1 MMKNL
6 LLSLII
12 MLSLNSVIGQNINF
26 PDSNAIWSVYD
37 QKYFVDGDSS
47 FNATEYKKY
56 YFSNDSIVTTGSFFA
71 LLRED
76 TMTRKVYAIAAGS
89 TQENLL
95 YDFSMTVDDTATVY
109 PLSFPIYSGPIS
121 IKVESIDSILIAG
134 NYHTRLKII
143 GVDFQYGMEEYWIE
157 GIGST
162 MGIFNS
168 GITGIFVTDITF
180 PSLLCFEKEGVILY
194 HNPDFTDCYEYYPVG
209 IEETAPAFRLKIYPN
224 PTNSS
229 LKIESEKEIIYY
241 KLLSCTGMIL
251 LEGKVG
257 MTSFTLDISDFPP
270 GIYLIAL
277 NTAKGTIVKKII
289 KSGV

>member
-1 MMKNL
+1 MKDI
-6 LLSLII
+6 LLSLTM
-12 MLSLNSVIGQNINF
+12 MLCLNSVIGQNIHF

-56 YFSNDSIVTTGSFFA
+56 YFSNDSIVTTVSFFA

-76 TMTRKVYAIAAGS
+76 TITRKVYAIAAGS

-95 YDFSMTVDDTATVY
+95 YDFSLAVNDTAIVY
-109 PLSFPIYSGPIS
+109 PFSFPIYSGPIS

-134 NYHTRLKII
+134 DYYTRFKII
-143 GVDFQYGMEEYWIE
+143 GLDFPYGIEEYWIE

-168 GITGIFVTDITF
+168 GITGICVTDITF
-180 PSLLCFEKEGVILY
+180 PTLLCFEKEGATLY
-194 HNPDFTDCYEYYPVG
+194 HNPDFFNCYEHYPVG
-209 IEETAPAFRLKIYPN
+209 IEETAPAFRSKIYPN

-241 KLLSCTGMIL
+241 QLLSCTGMIL
-251 LEGKVG
+251 LDGKVG

-270 GIYLIAL
+270 GIYLITL
-277 NTAKGTIVKKII
+277 NTANGTIVKKII